1 VIVMSF
7 KIVSPLL
14 LFSDRMTR
22 GDYYMVVS

>member
-1 VIVMSF
+1 VMSF